1 MISLLSISIV
11 LKGALLSLSKERAS
25 RRTATGQ
32 ALPRAILRDRRARA
46 RPSQDEVREFE
57 PDGSV
62 RSWKRANCRMRKA
75 GKIARRGGHAC
86 ARFAGDLGHAVR
98 ALALILAGA
107 LPNPASAQQPP
118 PRIWDVQLP
127 TPVSDLPE
135 EEFVD
140 PACGTNGG
148 PPGLAIG
155 TFERFERCRPEA
167 SGLREI
173 AFRYDD
179 ELEFIAR
186 AARDPDAIAR
196 NNAMVVLGQP
206 VTLSLLIDRS
216 GLVQGY
222 RIFTDPHADEDLRAQ
237 AYAVAIA
244 FKARFGADGWAC
256 ANMPAAEG
264 ETPILGAFVKERCE
278 KAADGL
284 AITVESRHYYKPGQ
298 AMLDPNTGLPMVNQ
312 FESSA
317 RLQVMR
323 AAALG
328 K

>member
-1 MISLLSISIV
+1 M
-11 LKGALLSLSKERAS
+11 
-25 RRTATGQ
+25 
-32 ALPRAILRDRRARA
+32 
-46 RPSQDEVREFE
+46 
-57 PDGSV
+57 
-62 RSWKRANCRMRKA
+62 CRV
-75 GKIARRGGHAC
+75 GKIAYRGGAACAGLAGDFAHAVKRRGRTAWAK
-86 ARFAGDLGHAVR
+86 AREMPRKLRAPRRTFAHPT
-98 ALALILAGA
+98 ALALALCFTGA
-107 LPNPASAQQPP
+107 LADFASAQQPP

-127 TPVSDLPE
+127 TPAGDLPE
-135 EEFVD
+135 EEFVN

-173 AFRYDD
+173 SFRYDD

-206 VTLSLLIDRS
+206 VTLSLLIDRA

-222 RIFTDPHADEDLRAQ
+222 RIFTDPHADEELRAQ

-244 FKARFGADGWAC
+244 FKARFGSDGWTC
-256 ANMPAAEG
+256 TDMPAAEG
-264 ETPILGAFVKERCE
+264 ETPILGTFVKERCE

-284 AITVESRHYYKPGQ
+284 AITVESRNYYKPGQ
-298 AMLDPNTGLPMVNQ
+298 AVLDPNTGLPMINQ

-317 RLQVMR
+317 RLQVVR
-323 AAALG
+323 ADAMQ